1 MEKQQFS
8 HEDLRALF
16 EEAKASGRVHN
27 QKEFADLVGINRG
40 SFSSLLSGA
49 LPLTDSTFRRIQDA
63 LVARGVLHAENATI
77 SGSNIQSPNAV
88 VSQEADAALLAEM
101 KAQREMYT
109 EHMRMFFKQIEQ
121 LTSAVSA
128 LASRN

>member
-49 LPLTDSTFRRIQDA
+49 GHHRILCA
-63 LVARGVLHAENATI
+63 
-77 SGSNIQSPNAV
+77 
-88 VSQEADAALLAEM
+88 
-101 KAQREMYT
+101 Y
-109 EHMRMFFKQIEQ
+109 
-121 LTSAVSA
+121 
-128 LASRN
+128 